1 MKAGDL
7 VYWVYGARSRP
18 EKVLGIVLETDVIA
32 ESADPQHRIVAGGT
46 RLVVSDSSLEVIS
59 ASR

>member
-1 MKAGDL
+1 MEVGDL

-18 EKVLGIVLETDVIA
+18 EKVLGVVLETDVIA
-32 ESADPQHRIVAGGT
+32 RSADPQHRIVVEGT

-59 ASR
+59 ESR

>member
-1 MKAGDL
+1 MQVGDL

-18 EKVLGIVLETDVIA
+18 ERVLGVVLETDVIA
-32 ESADPQHRIVAGGT
+32 DSIEPQHRIVVENA

-59 ASR
+59 ATG